1 LAGAIFLVVKTAL
14 KAMSHPVKI
23 SANQFLL
30 FFVLL
35 SVVLYF
41 GRELLVP
48 IVFSAFFAMLLAP
61 ICRWLEGKGV
71 GRVPATIICV
81 FILLVALLGIFA
93 IVVGELTSFID
104 DLPTIQK
111 KMLSMID
118 SMESYFERSFNMSRS
133 RQSKIVEQ
141 QISNLG
147 KSTGNYFG
155 AVINSITSM
164 LGGLV
169 LVVVYTFLLLFHKE
183 KYETF
188 FFKIYADH
196 DPERVTKIL
205 EEVTAIGQKYL
216 TGRAISVLALWIIY
230 AIALLL
236 FGLKNSILLAA
247 IAALLSIIPYIGS
260 ILGSIFPFLVAIVM
274 KDISTALW
282 VTIVLLFLHAL
293 STYFIEPMVIG
304 RKVKLSA
311 LSMLVSILAGGFIW
325 GVAGMI
331 LFIPILAMAKIV
343 FEHVS
348 YLQPYALLVGDPDE
362 GNETMLEAW
371 FMNLFKRQKKRK
383 R

>member
-1 LAGAIFLVVKTAL
+1 MNHTG
-14 KAMSHPVKI
+14 KI

-35 SVVLYF
+35 SVILFF

-61 ICRWLEGKGV
+61 VCRMLEKKGMA
-71 GRVPATIICV
+71 RIPASIICV

-104 DLPTIQK
+104 DLPAIQK

-118 SMESYFERSFNMSRS
+118 SIEVYFEHSFNMSRS
-133 RQSKIVEQ
+133 RQSKIIEQ
-141 QISNLG
+141 QISNIG

-155 AVINSITSM
+155 AVINSVTAM

-183 KYETF
+183 KYEAF

-196 DPERVTKIL
+196 DPDRVTKIL
-205 EEVTAIGQKYL
+205 DEVTAVGQKYL
-216 TGRAISVLALWIIY
+216 SGRAISVLALWVIY

-236 FGLKNSILLAA
+236 FGLKNSMLLAA
-247 IAALLSIIPYIGS
+247 VAALLSIIPYIGS
-260 ILGSIFPFLVAIVM
+260 ILGSVFPFLVALVM

-282 VTIVLLFLHAL
+282 VTVALLFLHAL
-293 STYFIEPMVIG
+293 STYFIEPVVIG

-343 FEHVS
+343 FEHVPH
-348 YLQPYALLVGDPDE
+348 LQPYALLIGDPDE
-362 GNETMLEAW
+362 GNGTKLEAW
-371 FMNLFKRQKKRK
+371 FMKLFKKRKKRK

>member
-1 LAGAIFLVVKTAL
+1 
-14 KAMSHPVKI
+14 MSHPVKI

-61 ICRWLEGKGV
+61 VCRALEGKGV
-71 GRVPATIICV
+71 SRIPATIICV
-81 FILLVALLGIFA
+81 FILLVVLLGIFA

-111 KMLSMID
+111 KMLSIID
-118 SMESYFERSFNMSRS
+118 SMEVYFEHSFNMSRS
-133 RQSKIVEQ
+133 RQSKIIEQ

-155 AVINSITSM
+155 AIINSVTAM

-183 KYETF
+183 KYEGF

-196 DPERVTKIL
+196 DPDRVTKIL

-216 TGRAISVLALWIIY
+216 TGRAISVMALWIIY

-260 ILGSIFPFLVAIVM
+260 ILGSIFPFLVALVM
-274 KDISTALW
+274 KDMSTALW
-282 VTIVLLFLHAL
+282 VTVVLLFLHAL
-293 STYFIEPMVIG
+293 STYFIEPVVIG

-311 LSMLVSILAGGFIW
+311 LSMLVSIFAGGFIW
-325 GVAGMI
+325 GVAGMV
-331 LFIPILAMAKIV
+331 LFIPILAMAKII
-343 FEHVS
+343 FEHIPR
-348 YLQPYALLVGDPDE
+348 LHPYAFLIADPDE
-362 GNETMLEAW
+362 GNGSKLESW
-371 FMNLFKRQKKRK
+371 FTGLFKRKKRK
-383 R
+383 KR